1 MKPYLSLKTRM
12 IWKRAATLLLPH
24 VNVAEV
30 LISSHM
36 TKVPQKEK
44 GPTNVLRPMPTQLMM
59 AVLLP
64 RMKVITLMSAVIILR
79 PGGLEN
85 TNDQITQLFR
95 RLKTTHKEVAKTIS
109 S

>member
-1 MKPYLSLKTRM
+1 M
-12 IWKRAATLLLPH
+12 LLPH

-30 LISSHM
+30 LRSSQM

-44 GPTNVLRPMPTQLMM
+44 GPSKVLRLMPTHLMM
-59 AVLLP
+59 ELVLP
-64 RMKVITLMSAVIILR
+64 RRKVITLISAVIILR

-85 TNDQITQLFR
+85 TNDQITQLFK
-95 RLKTTHKEVAKTIS
+95 RLKTTHNEVATTIS